1 MSAKNHDHEINKV
14 IITKRDRQGDRWFDA
29 IEEKTCD
36 KMKQIFTCEEDVD
49 QSEKWRPQKLSM
61 TMNAMKEI

>member
-14 IITKRDRQGDRWFDA
+14 IITKRDRQCDRWFDA

-49 QSEKWRPQKLSM
+49 QCEKWRPQKLSM